1 MPAPEPT
8 RDGRA
13 LPAIARAAIA
23 ARCGSHAPEPAAPQW
38 LHEPGS
44 CFVTLTQ
51 QGKLRG
57 CIGTVEPRRSLLE
70 DVRANA
76 VAVAFAERRFPQL
89 RPDEL
94 PITRIA
100 VSVLSPLTPFE
111 APTEAEAVR
120 LLRPGIDG
128 VLLTRGW
135 QRGVYLPQVWHTL
148 PEPAQFLSSL
158 KAKAGIDADLWDEQV
173 RLSRFTATTYAED
186 EATGPPQPAQP
197 TAPAP

>member
-1 MPAPEPT
+1 MPVPEAT

-23 ARCGSHAPEPAAPQW
+23 ARFGSHDPGPPAPDW

-57 CIGTVEPRRSLLE
+57 CIGRVQPRRSLL
-70 DVRANA
+70 DDIRANA

-89 RPDEL
+89 LPDEL

-100 VSVLSPLTPFE
+100 VSVLSPLTSFD

-128 VLLTRGW
+128 VLLTHGW
-135 QRGVYLPQVWHTL
+135 QRGVYLPQVWQTL

-158 KAKAGIDADLWDEQV
+158 KAKAGLDPDLWDGQV
-173 RLSRFTATTYAED
+173 TFSRFTATTYAED
-186 EATGPPQPAQP
+186 EPAGPPQTAQP
-197 TAPAP
+197 AAPAP